1 MRQGIVLYEHNTE
14 MSAAFWSV
22 LGDLEVLIRNA
33 MHERLTAWSDNRH
46 GQPAW
51 YLDPGHVFNA
61 KAADDIA
68 TARRH
73 ATANGRPESPG
84 RVIAELPLEF
94 WRFML
99 SSRYERSLWL
109 PCLRDAFPG
118 VHGRGMRRDVHDAMR
133 ELHLLRNRIA
143 HHEPIYNRPIARFH
157 IIALALQRGGTGRA
171 ERLATKRRRREKGSQ
186 DYPFRKIK
194 GGTGGDGNPGGD
206 RNPLPRGLSRRD
218 DRVHGGERVGD
229 GGEAAG
235 QQQRRCG

>member
-1 MRQGIVLYEHNTE
+1 MTPDELLTLERRISIERFAPYRAATGGDVRHGIMLYEHNTE
-14 MSAAFWSV
+14 MSAAFWVV

-33 MHERLTAWSDNRH
+33 MHERLTAWSDNRY

-51 YLDPGHVFNA
+51 YLDPGRVFNA

-84 RVIAELPLEF
+84 RVIAELPLGF

-133 ELHLLRNRIA
+133 ELHVLRNRIA
-143 HHEPIYNRPIARFH
+143 HHEPIHNRPIARFH
-157 IIALALQRGGTGRA
+157 IIALTLAGWICPVSREWIASRSRVPALLAVGGGTND
-171 ERLATKRRRREKGSQ
+171 ATRRT
-186 DYPFRKIK
+186 D
-194 GGTGGDGNPGGD
+194 
-206 RNPLPRGLSRRD
+206 
-218 DRVHGGERVGD
+218 
-229 GGEAAG
+229 
-235 QQQRRCG
+235 